1 MAATIQPPRAKGTKR
16 QPMSEINITPFVDV
30 MLVLLII
37 FMVTAPLLVVGVPV
51 DLPKTGARALPQDE
65 KPLAVSITADGKLF
79 LQDTELPEG
88 ALIGRIEAIA
98 ENNKE
103 LRIYVRADQTVSYGQ
118 VMQVM
123 GALNNAGFS
132 HVALV
137 TAPLKKQ

>member
-1 MAATIQPPRAKGTKR
+1 MA
-16 QPMSEINITPFVDV
+16 EINITPFVDV

-51 DLPKTGARALPQDE
+51 DLPQTGAKTLPQDD
-65 KPLAVSITADGKLF
+65 KPLAVTIDASGKLF
-79 LQDTELPEG
+79 LQETELPEG
-88 ALIGRIEAIA
+88 ALIARIQAIA

-103 LRIYVRADQTVSYGQ
+103 VRIYVRADQTVAYGQ

-123 GALNNAGFS
+123 GALNGAGFS

-137 TAPLKKQ
+137 TAPLKKK